1 MNITKKELIQLTKG
15 SVFVSESLNEVLTF
29 NYKTQSYYEIN
40 QLDNEYTYNFSSF
53 INGRTQ
59 LVFLSTEEIQD
70 YLYNYEFTQ
79 LN

>member
-1 MNITKKELIQLTKG
+1 MTKKELIQLTKG
-15 SVFVSESLNEVLTF
+15 STFVSESLNEVLTF
-29 NYKTQSYYEIN
+29 NYKTQSYYETN

-53 INGRTQ
+53 INSRTQ

-79 LN
+79 LKQ